1 MTAST
6 PEIEKLAAEIADK
19 IYLDIAKWHL
29 YLGDA
34 HLHVPLAERF
44 YPLLESD
51 NLSETTVES
60 ALQEISVAVGGG
72 RRELP
77 LLDLLPMQGQRDLM
91 DLLDTYQK
99 DNF

>member
-6 PEIEKLAAEIADK
+6 SEIEKLAAEIADK

-34 HLHVPLAERF
+34 RLHVPLAERF

-51 NLSETTVES
+51 NLSDTAVES
-60 ALQEISVAVGGG
+60 VLREISVAVGGG

-91 DLLDTYQK
+91 DLLDAYQK

>member
-6 PEIEKLAAEIADK
+6 REIEKLAAEIADK

-44 YPLLESD
+44 YPLLEED
-51 NLSETTVES
+51 RLTEAALEAV
-60 ALQEISVAVGGG
+60 LQEISVPIGGG

-77 LLDLLPMQGQRDLM
+77 LQDLLPRAGQQDLM
-91 DLLDTYQK
+91 ELLETYQK
-99 DNF
+99 DNL

>member
-6 PEIEKLAAEIADK
+6 RDIETLAAEIADK

-44 YPLLESD
+44 YPLLEADS
-51 NLSETTVES
+51 LTEAALES
-60 ALQEISVAVGGG
+60 VLEEMLVPVGAG

-77 LLDLLPMQGQRDLM
+77 LRDLLPVQGQRDLLE
-91 DLLDTYQK
+91 LLENYQK
-99 DNF
+99 DNL